1 MKTERQERPANIA
14 LQRED
19 TESQVGFS
27 NGSVRDRRSLYGKTV
42 NVLFN
47 KGPKIALGVISG
59 IWFEIREDDLL
70 TSQGVRA

>member
-19 TESQVGFS
+19 TESQVGFP

-47 KGPKIALGVISG
+47 KGPKIALGVISEP
-59 IWFEIREDDLL
+59 WFNIREDDLL